1 MSRMLRFPTTAL
13 HFSATASLAG
23 TALVLLTMVTGS
35 ITRAADE
42 APVLKQIASVD
53 LPGPPGKR
61 FDYLVIDYDD
71 DWLFSAHLAAGQIYV
86 IDLKSNRVLHTVTDT
101 PGVEGL
107 EYVPDER
114 KVYTSNAGDN
124 TVGVIDLKTMKV
136 VRKIPTESK
145 PDGNTYAASVH
156 KLYVSDERAKA
167 LAVVDVRSDKI
178 VTTLH
183 FDSETGVPLYDPKA
197 NLVYVNLQDRNVL
210 AVIDPM
216 TDKVVDRYPVE
227 GCKGNHG
234 MALDLEHHRAFLAC
248 EGNDRLA
255 VFDLDA
261 HKVIATMPMARGSD
275 VVQFDPGLGRIYVG
289 CSSGAISVFQ
299 EDDPDHFRK
308 LADVPVQRRVH
319 TLAVDIRTHRV
330 YAPEQEEDGHGV
342 ARMLIFEAV
351 SPTGA
356 QKP

>member
-1 MSRMLRFPTTAL
+1 MSQLLRS
-13 HFSATASLAG
+13 SAACRLFFATIALAG
-23 TALVLLTMVTGS
+23 AGIVILS
-35 ITRAADE
+35 IVAVSRTRAADD
-42 APVLKQIASVD
+42 AAVLKQIASID

-71 DWLFSAHLAAGQIYV
+71 DWLFSAHLAAGQTYV
-86 IDLKSNRVLHTVTDT
+86 IDLNSNKVLHTVTDT
-101 PGVEGL
+101 PGAEGL

-124 TVGVIDLKTMKV
+124 TIGVIDLKTMKV

-167 LAVVDVRSDKI
+167 LAVVDVRSDKV

-210 AVIDPM
+210 AVIDPV

-234 MALDLEHHRAFLAC
+234 MALDPEHRRAFLAC

-261 HKVIATMPMARGSD
+261 HKVIATMPMAPGPD

-308 LADVPVQRRVH
+308 LPDVPVQRRVH

-330 YAPEQEEDGHGV
+330 YAPEQEENGRGV
-342 ARMLIFEAV
+342 ARMLIFDAV
-351 SPTGA
+351 LPAGT
-356 QKP
+356 QRP